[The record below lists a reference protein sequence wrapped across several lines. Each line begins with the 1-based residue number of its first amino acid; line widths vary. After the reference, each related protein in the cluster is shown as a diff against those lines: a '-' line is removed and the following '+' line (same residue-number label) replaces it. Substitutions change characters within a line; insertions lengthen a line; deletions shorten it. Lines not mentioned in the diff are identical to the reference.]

1 MNKFIQKAAHRASSQ
16 TQIWPINCSPKH
28 PNEVLSR
35 LGLLLGLGLVSG
47 PSTIQLVDVIF
58 PFQKRTFSQ
67 ASHGQAAWI
76 PKVLSHPSQ
85 AQQKKYLC
93 LFCVVSL
100 FSSID
105 FVFPVVGLYMVYTRI
120 RCSHVLSLGGTV
132 PLKFLLD
139 VLVLDT
145 NRKNNILHK
154 YIFFMV
160 GKLPL
165 EMFETNIRS
174 PINESITDPMIRKP
188 TFLLALKSQCT
199 LFIRVQGYTISQPT
213 LDEIKK
219 KMNLKENLFPIL

>member
-160 GKLPL
+160 GKLPF
-165 EMFETNIRS
+165 EMFETEHSISYRRIDYRS
-174 PINESITDPMIRKP
+174 HDPEANLSSCFEKSMHSFHSCTRIHYKP
-188 TFLLALKSQCT
+188 THS
-199 LFIRVQGYTISQPT
+199 R
-213 LDEIKK
+213 
-219 KMNLKENLFPIL
+219 